1 MTPRRRFLALAAGL
15 ALPRLALA
23 ADPRERPIAR
33 RLELWARAAADTR
46 LLIARYESTRQ
57 SALLPDPLRA
67 AGTLLARAP
76 DLLLL
81 RDDGRAGATT
91 HLGGGQI
98 EIRPNDPEL
107 PALVDSQAPAI
118 TWLFEHMRTLFA
130 LPAGVDPAA
139 LLLADAQVSI
149 PRGAGL
155 RLDLSPPRDHP
166 ARAKIRDLI
175 VQLDPHTGDVD
186 QLQILEAS
194 GDRVELLFSERRRA
208 ATDDE
213 LAGLLDPPGRPA

>member
-1 MTPRRRFLALAAGL
+1 MTTRRRFLALAAAL
-15 ALPRLALA
+15 ALPRPGLA

-33 RLELWARAAADTR
+33 RLELWARAAAATR
-46 LLIARYESTRQ
+46 LLVARYESTRQ
-57 SALLPDPLRA
+57 SALLPEPLRS

-76 DLLLL
+76 DLLVL
-81 RDDGRAGATT
+81 RDDARAGATT
-91 HLGGGQI
+91 RLDAGQL

-107 PALVDSQAPAI
+107 PALVGAQAPAI
-118 TWLFEHMRTLFA
+118 TWLFEHMRTL
-130 LPAGVDPAA
+130 LVVPEGQDPAA
-139 LLLADAQVSI
+139 LLLADAQISV
-149 PRGAGL
+149 PRGPGL

-166 ARAKIRDLI
+166 ARAKIRDLV

-186 QLQILEAS
+186 QLQLLEAS

-213 LAGLLDPPGRPA
+213 LAGLLGRPA